1 MPSDD
6 LAKIEEGLQR
16 SNAFGAKVQTDTEQ
30 RKGITSANSGHATAH
45 YPYFSYL
52 LTIILVL
59 SFVISTSVHGAETLS
74 VNPLGGMGWSGLQKS
89 GACWPADLHDGHVYL
104 PFTALVV

>member
-1 MPSDD
+1 MHQSAHVPVLPCGRPLVHS
-6 LAKIEEGLQR
+6 LPR
-16 SNAFGAKVQTDTEQ
+16 SRAPALIRSVAD
-30 RKGITSANSGHATAH
+30 
-45 YPYFSYL
+45 L

-59 SFVISTSVHGAETLS
+59 SFAISISVHGAETLS

-104 PFTALVV
+104 PLTALIVYPS